1 MPLPSTKLIPDGWD
15 DHHRPVATATMTAT
29 CVVGPSVPGGE
40 LDPVTMQ
47 YGDATIDALYTGRC
61 RLQQLRGEGQV
72 SVSGGQSV
80 TSLTYLVSI
89 EYDADP
95 AIEVEHVVHIT
106 DSVDLALIGRKLRIR
121 EVRYGSNQWQRD
133 LFCDDWLG

>member
-29 CVVGPSVPGGE
+29 CIVGPSSPGA
-40 LDPVTMQ
+40 LDPVTLQ
-47 YGDATIDALYTGRC
+47 YGAPTIEALYTGSC
-61 RLQQLRGEGQV
+61 RVQQLRGEAQNTQ
-72 SVSGGQSV
+72 SGGQSV
-80 TSLTYLVSI
+80 TSLTYLVAI

-95 AIEVEHVVHIT
+95 GIEVDHVVHVT
-106 DSVDLALIGRKLRIR
+106 DSVDAALVGRKLRVR